1 MLRTKRDTR
10 NVSSGMD
17 LVTLGGCRQYDNH
30 RTSVD
35 EDDKKAIWNRVTR
48 LMPNLKK
55 AQFVQDAVGLRPHRT
70 SIRVEKEMMT
80 LSNGSI
86 LHVVHHY
93 GHCGYG
99 WIVSPGSAITVSQ
112 LARQHI
118 LKSEN

>member
-1 MLRTKRDTR
+1 
-10 NVSSGMD
+10 MD
-17 LVTLGGCRQYDNH
+17 SVTLGGCRQYDNH
-30 RTSVD
+30 QTNID
-35 EDDKKAIWNRVTR
+35 EDDQKAIWKRVTR

-55 AQFVQDAVGLRPHRT
+55 AQFVADGVGLRPHRT

-99 WIVSPGSAITVSQ
+99 WIVSPGSAITASQ
-112 LARQHI
+112 VASRNTVNSIVTLLTVLRQC
-118 LKSEN
+118 